1 MAKCLWDPL
10 GSPVGF
16 HLPSRSSSSSSQ
28 VNGQALS
35 KAFAPQ
41 TKPWIA
47 LAKAL
52 GSVLRAAAK
61 QAQGSLQLCTL
72 GEASRVR
79 PAPRGDTPGVEK
91 GKKVGRWLGDGVRDG
106 IGMGTG

>member
-1 MAKCLWDPL
+1 MHLLVGSQCL
-10 GSPVGF
+10 
-16 HLPSRSSSSSSQ
+16 HCSSLQ

-52 GSVLRAAAK
+52 GTVLRTVGK
-61 QAQGSLQLCTL
+61 QAQGSVQICTL
-72 GEASRVR
+72 GELGWLCPV
-79 PAPRGDTPGVEK
+79 PGC
-91 GKKVGRWLGDGVRDG
+91 RDPKE
-106 IGMGTG
+106 